1 MIGAIKYYHKHRN
14 LLYNFV
20 LRDLRG
26 KYAGSSFGL
35 FWAVA
40 QPLIFLGVYTLV
52 FSVIL
57 KISMKPESPDFPTRD
72 SALLI
77 FCGMVPWI
85 AFAEGL
91 QRATTSIVDNANL
104 IKKVAFPA
112 AILPAHI
119 VISSMLNM
127 VIGMAI
133 IVGAMLILKGA
144 ISAALLFLPV
154 ILLLQFVFTAGLAL
168 FFCGANVFFRDT
180 AHIVNM
186 LIMIWMFCTPIF
198 YPAEMI
204 YRNPTLPKIFADVY
218 RANPMALLVQ
228 AYRNIFYDGALP
240 QAHVIGALAAW
251 AVIAF
256 LIGYLTFRRA
266 QWKFADLV

>member
-35 FWAVA
+35 FWAIA
-40 QPLIFLGVYTLV
+40 QPLILLVVYTVV

-57 KISMKPESPDFPTRD
+57 DIRMKPGAPTID

-77 FCGMVPWI
+77 FCGMVPWL

-91 QRATTSIVDNANL
+91 QRATNSIVDNANL

-112 AILPAHI
+112 GILPSHI
-119 VISSMLNM
+119 IVSTMLNM
-127 VIGMAI
+127 LVGMAI
-133 IVGAMLILKGA
+133 LAAAMLALKGR
-144 ISAALLFLPV
+144 ISAALVFLPV
-154 ILLLQFVFTAGLAL
+154 MLLLQFVFTVGLAW
-168 FFCGANVFFRDT
+168 FFCSVNVYFRDT
-180 AHIVNM
+180 THIVAM
-186 LIMIWMFCTPIF
+186 LLMIWMFCTPIF

-204 YRNPTLPKIFADVY
+204 YRNPTIPKIFADVY
-218 RANPMALLVQ
+218 SVNPMALLVQ

-240 QAHVIGALAAW
+240 QARVIGALAAW

>member
-1 MIGAIKYYHKHRN
+1 MLSALKYYHRHRN

-20 LRDLRG
+20 IRDLRG

-40 QPLIFLGVYTLV
+40 QPLIFLLVYTLV

-57 KISMKPESPDFPTRD
+57 KIQMKPGANTLD

-91 QRATTSIVDNANL
+91 QRSTTSIVDNANL

-133 IVGAMLILKGA
+133 IVAAVLILKGS

-168 FFCGANVFFRDT
+168 LFSSVNVFFRDT
-180 AHIVNM
+180 THIVNM
-186 LIMIWMFCTPIF
+186 LVMLWMFCTPIF

-204 YRNPTLPKIFADVY
+204 YGNADLPAVFKLLYSANPT
-218 RANPMALLVQ
+218 ALLLT
-228 AYRNIFYDGALP
+228 AYRDIFYNGIIPPLRVTGVFALI
-240 QAHVIGALAAW
+240 AALAMLA
-251 AVIAF
+251 
-256 LIGYLTFRRA
+256 GYLTFRKA

>member
-20 LRDLRG
+20 IRDLRG

-35 FWAVA
+35 FWAIA
-40 QPLIFLGVYTLV
+40 QPLIMLVVYTVV
-52 FSVIL
+52 FSIIL
-57 KISMKPESPDFPTRD
+57 DIRMKPGAPTID

-77 FCGMVPWI
+77 FCGMVPWL

-91 QRATTSIVDNANL
+91 QRATNSIVDNANL

-112 AILPAHI
+112 GILPSHI
-119 VISSMLNM
+119 IISTMLNM
-127 VIGMAI
+127 LVGMVII
-133 IVGAMLILKGA
+133 IVAMLALKGRFG
-144 ISAALLFLPV
+144 AALAFLPV
-154 ILLLQFVFTAGLAL
+154 MLLLQFIFTVGLAWFL
-168 FFCGANVFFRDT
+168 CSVNVFFRDT
-180 AHIVNM
+180 THIVAM
-186 LIMIWMFCTPIF
+186 LVMIWMFCTPIF

-204 YRNPTLPKIFADVY
+204 YRNPSLPRIFVDIY
-218 RANPMALLVQ
+218 RANPMALLLRG
-228 AYRNIFYDGALP
+228 YRDIFYDGNFP
-240 QAHVIGALAAW
+240 QIHVVGACAIWAA
-251 AVIAF
+251 IAF